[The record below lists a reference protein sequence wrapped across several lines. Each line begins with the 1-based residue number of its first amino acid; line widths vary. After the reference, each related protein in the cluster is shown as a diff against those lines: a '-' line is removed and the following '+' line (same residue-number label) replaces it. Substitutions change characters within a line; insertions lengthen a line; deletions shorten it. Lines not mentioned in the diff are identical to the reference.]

1 MAMAVLMPRC
11 IACVLC
17 GDPIE
22 GKGRI
27 DRIYCSASCRT
38 LAWRARSGDRFR
50 GRRKSIPP
58 QPGSYVARRALPLL
72 AVRMRAELDAAK
84 RRIAELEAQ
93 SGEESS
99 AGLAMAVGGAAA
111 GAAGLLLALKR
122 LLPRKQQATV
132 AQIQAALAEER
143 AQQQAAQAAERE
155 EAARRHEEQE
165 QQVIELRQ
173 ALMASAQREHQA
185 TNAIPIL
192 GKSLDDLRK
201 QLDKADQRH
210 ADTQRE
216 IDELRRELS
225 ETKAESQGH
234 KDRWLDQSKKSEE
247 LRSQVAQLDEERR
260 LRNLYMSRNVELQ
273 RRLNEVTAEAN
284 QAARYAQELRAS
296 SEANAATAVKLLRQ
310 LNTPLPKPS
319 ERLAKMQARA
329 ETAEQALA
337 TLRTESEQKASEA
350 REQIAQLSKSLAK
363 VQQSEPE
370 QERTESDSKR
380 AKRTKKSRKGRG
392 RLPKNQ
398 PEAQTERLGA
408 GLAAV
413 AGAALAGAAAVAK
426 GRRRIEGNAGGKLLP
441 PKRS

>member
-1 MAMAVLMPRC
+1 MAVLMPRC
-11 IACVLC
+11 SACVLC
-17 GDPIE
+17 GDPIP

-50 GRRKSIPP
+50 GRRKSLPP

-72 AVRMRAELDAAK
+72 AVRMRAELEAAK
-84 RRIAELEAQ
+84 RRVAELEAG
-93 SGEESS
+93 SSEESS
-99 AGLAMAVGGAAA
+99 AGLAMAVGGAAG
-111 GAAGLLLALKR
+111 GAAGLLLALKW
-122 LLPRKQQATV
+122 LLPRKQQAMV

-143 AQQQAAQAAERE
+143 AQQQVAQATERE
-155 EAARRHEEQE
+155 EAARRQEAQE
-165 QQVIELRQ
+165 QQVIQLRQ
-173 ALMASAQREHQA
+173 ALVASAQREHQA

-201 QLDKADQRH
+201 ELGKADQRY

-216 IDELRRELS
+216 IDELRWELS
-225 ETKAESQGH
+225 ETKAESQRH
-234 KDRWLDQSKKSEE
+234 KDRWHEQSKKCEE

-296 SEANAATAVKLLRQ
+296 SEANAATAAMLLRE
-310 LNTPLPKPS
+310 LNAPQPKPS

-329 ETAEQALA
+329 EKAEQALA
-337 TLRTESEQKASEA
+337 TLRTESEQKAREA
-350 REQIAQLSKSLAK
+350 REQIEQLSKSLAK

-370 QERTESDSKR
+370 EERKTSDSKG
-380 AKRTKKSRKGRG
+380 AKRKKKSRKGRG
-392 RLPKNQ
+392 RLPKHQ
-398 PEAQTERLGA
+398 PEAQTESLGA
-408 GLAAV
+408 GWAAV
-413 AGAALAGAAAVAK
+413 AGVGLVGAAALAK
-426 GRRRIEGNAGGKLLP
+426 GRRRIEGSAGGKLLP